1 MRKRQTGLCW
11 DDLRF
16 FLAICRLG
24 TLSSVA
30 QSFGVDD
37 TTVARKVERLEK
49 ALNTKLFER
58 RNTGYLPTHSGE
70 KLLRTAEQ
78 VESAILSGES
88 ELADR
93 DLSLSGIVRIGAPD
107 GFGSIFLAPRLAE
120 FCRIHPQVD
129 GQLIATSR
137 LFSLSKREA
146 DIAIALDMPT
156 HGRVVAK
163 KLTDYR
169 LGLYASRDYLAK
181 AAPLNSVADLKNHLF
196 ISYIDELLYTPL
208 LDYVQ
213 AVSRDIKPRFKS
225 GNLVAQ
231 FWATKMGGGISVLP
245 AFMAAQDDNL
255 VPVLS
260 PQVRIDRTLYLLVHE
275 DNRNLARVRA
285 AANYIYDEVH
295 KNRALFNPTD

>member
-1 MRKRQTGLCW
+1 M
-11 DDLRF
+11 
-16 FLAICRLG
+16 
-24 TLSSVA
+24 
-30 QSFGVDD
+30 
-37 TTVARKVERLEK
+37 EK

-129 GQLIATSR
+129 VQLIATSR

-169 LGLYASRDYLAK
+169 LGPVSYTHLDVYKRQVED
-181 AAPLNSVADLKNHLF
+181 VA
-196 ISYIDELLYTPL
+196 
-208 LDYVQ
+208 
-213 AVSRDIKPRFKS
+213 RFKIY
-225 GNLVAQ
+225 GDAQKKLVEDQ
-231 FWATKMGGGISVLP
+231 VNVFLFMLPKATVSKAGLNGMWENWPLP
-245 AFMAAQDDNL
+245 VTPATD
-255 VPVLS
+255 LS
-260 PQVRIDRTLYLLVHE
+260 W
-275 DNRNLARVRA
+275 
-285 AANYIYDEVH
+285 
-295 KNRALFNPTD
+295 K